1 MSESAPLP
9 VASFKLS
16 FVETR
21 ARIVPAADAAGRA
34 FTGPGVDVVGPAA
47 RELLDAA
54 RPILAWLEAREP
66 LRVRSLSFDL
76 ARARLLVTV
85 EAAPRPR
92 VIRIEPPLTI
102 AEEDIDFVCAATSRA
117 LSAMSSSLP
126 TGVS

>member
-54 RPILAWLEAREP
+54 RPIVAWLEAREP

-92 VIRIEPPLTI
+92 VIRIDPAIDAASSAEIVALATPLLRRLGAI
-102 AEEDIDFVCAATSRA
+102 AREKLARR
-117 LSAMSSSLP
+117 
-126 TGVS
+126 